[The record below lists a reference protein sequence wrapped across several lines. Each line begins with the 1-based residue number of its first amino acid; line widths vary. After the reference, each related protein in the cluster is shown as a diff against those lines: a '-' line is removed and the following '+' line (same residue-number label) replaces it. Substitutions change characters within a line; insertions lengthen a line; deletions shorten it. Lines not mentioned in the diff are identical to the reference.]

1 MLAMVVCFVHQK
13 PISRVKLGVSKKIK
27 KLIKPRKS
35 EKKKPKKPN
44 RKKTD

>member
-27 KLIKPRKS
+27 KLIKPRKP
-35 EKKKPKKPN
+35 EKK
-44 RKKTD
+44 